1 MTRSAQRE
9 ESFQRILNA
18 ASKRLR
24 CEGLDGAAI
33 APVMA
38 DAGLTHGAFYAHFA
52 NKDELAVAAF
62 RHALDQNRGRWVG
75 NGIDPS
81 WPDRLIRLGRRYLS
95 AAHRDDLS
103 ASCAFGALASDA
115 GRSPPGFRAAFEQEL
130 EKSLRAI
137 RDCPGL
143 PEEDEQDRAEDAIA
157 FLALLVGGIGLSRAV
172 ADQDFSDRIL
182 SVCRDAA
189 PRLAR
194 TNAGDVN
201 EIPADGMV
209 GEPVTISAFPHRY
222 TDRLRPSDAGP
233 HGRIGDGAIAL
244 LFENARIEIL
254 FAATAL
260 ADGGDS
266 GFVTTGLI
274 LDIRPPLARPGPV
287 EIGTTMIPVETGG
300 FHFRQAMF
308 QEGRLTAAAQ
318 GAVTPIASLNETIQ
332 TDPLAFEGKP

>member
-1 MTRSAQRE
+1 MTRSAQRT
-9 ESFQRILNA
+9 ESFLRILNA

-75 NGIDPS
+75 GGVDPS

-103 ASCAFGALASDA
+103 SSCAFGALASDV
-115 GRSPPGFRAAFEQEL
+115 GRSAPGFHAAFEEEL
-130 EKSLRAI
+130 KKSLQAV

-143 PEEDEQDRAEDAIA
+143 PDEGGQARADDAVA
-157 FLALLVGGIGLSRAV
+157 FLALLVGGIGLARAV
-172 ADQDFSDRIL
+172 ADRNFSDRIL
-182 SVCRDAA
+182 AVCRDAA
-189 PRLAR
+189 PRLAH
-194 TNAGDVN
+194 TGTPAGGQP
-201 EIPADGMV
+201 EKPASIGDF
-209 GEPVTISAFPHRY
+209 SHRY
-222 TDRLRPSDAGP
+222 SDRLRHSDAGP

-244 LFENARIEIL
+244 LFENAR
-254 FAATAL
+254 AALLSAAQTSPS
-260 ADGGDS
+260 GDDPC
-266 GFVTTGLI
+266 FVTTGLF

-287 EIGTTMIPVETGG
+287 EIGTEVTSVGVHG

-308 QEGRLTAAAQ
+308 QDGRLSAIAH
-318 GAVTPIASLNETIQ
+318 GAVTQTTDGGQGAIPLSETARAYLSVI
-332 TDPLAFEGKP
+332 TA

>member
-75 NGIDPS
+75 DGIDPS

-95 AAHRDDLS
+95 TAHRDDLS

-115 GRSPPGFRAAFEQEL
+115 GRSPPDFRAAFEQEL
-130 EKSLRAI
+130 KKSLRAI
-137 RDCPGL
+137 RECPGL
-143 PEEDEQDRAEDAIA
+143 PEDGEQDRAEDAIA

-172 ADQDFSDRIL
+172 ADRDFSDRIL

-189 PRLAR
+189 PRLAH
-194 TNAGDVN
+194 AGNMDAITAN
-201 EIPADGMV
+201 GMV

-222 TDRLRPSDAGP
+222 TDHLRPSDAGP

-244 LFENARIEIL
+244 LFENARTGIL
-254 FAATAL
+254 STAPAL

-266 GFVTTGLI
+266 GFVTTGLF
-274 LDIRPPLARPGPV
+274 LDIHPPLARLGPI
-287 EIGTTMIPVETGG
+287 EIGTAMIPAETGG

-308 QEGRLTAAAQ
+308 QDGRLTAAAQ
-318 GAVTPIASLNETIQ
+318 GAVTRIASLNETAQ
-332 TDPLAFEGKP
+332 TNPRAFEGKP

>member
-81 WPDRLIRLGRRYLS
+81 WPDRLSRLGQRYLS

-115 GRSPPGFRAAFEQEL
+115 GRSSLDFRAAFEQEL
-130 EKSLRAI
+130 KKSLCAI
-137 RDCPGL
+137 QECPGL
-143 PEEDEQDRAEDAIA
+143 PEGDEQERAKDAIA

-172 ADQDFSDRIL
+172 ADRNFSDQIL

-189 PRLAR
+189 PRLAHIR
-194 TNAGDVN
+194 NADA
-201 EIPADGMV
+201 IPADGMA
-209 GEPVTISAFPHRY
+209 GEPLTIGAFPHRY
-222 TDRLRPSDAGP
+222 TDHLRPSDAGP

-244 LFENARIEIL
+244 LFENARTGIPST
-254 FAATAL
+254 APAL

-266 GFVTTGLI
+266 GFITTGLI

-287 EIGTTMIPVETGG
+287 EIGTAMTSVETGG

-308 QEGRLTAAAQ
+308 QEGRLTATAQ
-318 GAVTPIASLNETIQ
+318 GAVTPIASLNEPVQ